1 MHQLPRDPSD
11 DYTHDAAAARRQVVS
26 AKTGT
31 QLYHIA
37 GFSFDPGILRGNIE
51 GFSGIAQVLHGFA
64 GPLLVHGEHARGGT
78 SCRWQPPR
86 APWSPATAGGFVGP
100 HELHSALR

>member
-1 MHQLPRDPSD
+1 
-11 DYTHDAAAARRQVVS
+11 
-26 AKTGT
+26 
-31 QLYHIA
+31 
-37 GFSFDPGILRGNIE
+37 
-51 GFSGIAQVLHGFA
+51 VLHGFA
-64 GPLLVHGEHARGGT
+64 GPLLVHGEQARGGT